1 MARPHEHENH
11 VILVMISKRING
23 VEKRH
28 YLALKS
34 EPAKYNKKLCNR
46 PVKSL
51 LRLLRGISSNHIRDF
66 YCLNCFNSYSSENNL
81 KEHEEVCN
89 KHDSCHLIMP
99 RWDEK
104 TLKYSHGEKSL
115 KASFVIYLE
124 AECLL
129 LKMLSC
135 ENNPRNSYTER
146 KDLGQF

>member
-1 MARPHEHENH
+1 
-11 VILVMISKRING
+11 MISKRING

-51 LRLLRGISSNHIRDF
+51 LKLLRGISSNHIRDF

-104 TLKYSHGEKSL
+104 TLKYIHGE
-115 KASFVIYLE
+115 
-124 AECLL
+124 
-129 LKMLSC
+129 
-135 ENNPRNSYTER
+135 
-146 KDLGQF
+146 